1 MQAVEVEPEQLGTF
15 YRYSVYGISLRSQFS
30 LALPAPGNA
39 SLQDIELR
47 EGSRAL
53 FEEAA
58 RGATL
63 KPSPTAWYRHAHLPG
78 GSTYLRWEGVAEFL
92 VSPDG
97 LHLTCGWLGENSH
110 ESFQVYLLGQAL
122 SFALVKS
129 GFEPLH
135 STCVVING
143 SAVAFLGSSGF
154 GKSSLAACF
163 LGAGYPLLTD
173 DLLLLQG
180 TRKGYCGYPGPPRIK
195 LFPRVARRFLGANL
209 SGVPMN
215 SGTQKLVL
223 PLLENQT
230 HRTTAP
236 LKAIYVLNSPRK
248 VSRQQRISITPLSP
262 REAFLALLRN
272 TFNRLLVDPERLHR
286 QFEAMTR
293 LVAKV
298 PVATISYPRVLDS
311 LPEVREAILSD
322 M

>member
-1 MQAVEVEPEQLGTF
+1 
-15 YRYSVYGISLRSQFS
+15 
-30 LALPAPGNA
+30 
-39 SLQDIELR
+39 
-47 EGSRAL
+47 
-53 FEEAA
+53 
-58 RGATL
+58 
-63 KPSPTAWYRHAHLPG
+63 
-78 GSTYLRWEGVAEFL
+78 
-92 VSPDG
+92 
-97 LHLTCGWLGENSH
+97 
-110 ESFQVYLLGQAL
+110 
-122 SFALVKS
+122 
-129 GFEPLH
+129 
-135 STCVVING
+135 
-143 SAVAFLGSSGF
+143 
-154 GKSSLAACF
+154 
-163 LGAGYPLLTD
+163 
-173 DLLLLQG
+173 
-180 TRKGYCGYPGPPRIK
+180 
-195 LFPRVARRFLGANL
+195 
-209 SGVPMN
+209 MN